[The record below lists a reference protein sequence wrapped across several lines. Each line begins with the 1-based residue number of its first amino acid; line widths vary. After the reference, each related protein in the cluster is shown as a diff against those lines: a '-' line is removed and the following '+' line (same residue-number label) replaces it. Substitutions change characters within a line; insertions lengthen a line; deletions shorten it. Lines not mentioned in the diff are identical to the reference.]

1 MRRVQRRAS
10 GAAALFRSL
19 RGRRVHLQLRHTV
32 MTQLSRRTFLG
43 AAAGAATVAAS
54 PWFWVKKSFAQST
67 PGFGSAKHVLILYAA
82 GGLRS
87 TPLFNADA
95 SFQHNPFGRANST
108 AEWGVGNVLGT

>member
-1 MRRVQRRAS
+1 
-10 GAAALFRSL
+10 
-19 RGRRVHLQLRHTV
+19 

-108 AEWGVGNVLGT
+108 AEWGVGNVLGTQRLPLFTFGEQLELPTVADIGR